1 MTVLSRA
8 HAKSLGQR
16 RTCHMKK
23 LGKSKMVEL
32 SEQWG
37 ESYHK
42 DLTSYNFFEFNFF
55 NPESQFKKNT
65 AIKFTV

>member
-1 MTVLSRA
+1 
-8 HAKSLGQR
+8 
-16 RTCHMKK
+16 
-23 LGKSKMVEL
+23 MVEL

-37 ESYHK
+37 ESYHE

-65 AIKFTV
+65 AIKFSVNLNLSSH